1 MKTFLIFGFLI
12 CSIAVFGQTAAE
24 YNQTGNAKYNLGQY
38 EAAILDYD
46 KAIQIDPN
54 YKIAYS
60 NRGLAKNNL
69 GQYEAAI
76 LDFDKAIQIDPNFK
90 NAYNN
95 RGFAKNNLGQY
106 EAAILD
112 FDKAIQ
118 IDPNFKNAYNNRG
131 FAKKNLGQYE
141 AAILDYDKA
150 IQIDPNF
157 KEAYYN
163 RGSAKDKLGQYEAAI
178 LDYDKAI
185 QIDPNYELAYY
196 NRGFAKNNLGQYEAA
211 ALDFEKAIKLN
222 PNDKLNYY
230 QCGKSKYYLKQ
241 YEAAIKDFD
250 KCLAIDPNY
259 TLAKDKRATAQK
271 KLNEQPKPKPKEN
284 NNLVLFW
291 LSPNPDIDNHKT
303 YETQTIKIM
312 VRAVGSANITQGD
325 FKVMV
330 NNREMSCKLGE
341 RSLVGSTFSTDV
353 CLNTGNNAIKVCYQ
367 DNCTNIL
374 NVGYQPQK
382 PNLHILSI
390 GPSFPNLKYTT
401 KDATDFA
408 DLFQG
413 QTKLYNQRNIN
424 VLKNDKAT
432 ASKIK
437 TEMSRLKLQYKGSV
451 VSSQDVVIIFI
462 SSHGIVL
469 DDDQQVRIKGA
480 DYDAVD
486 KEATTVAFTEM
497 IDRLD
502 EIECKKIV
510 FIDACFSGVL
520 DPKLLASKSE
530 TSQLEVAKALK
541 ILTQKQNGWTI
552 FSSSGNEVS
561 WEHPD
566 WQNGAFTEA
575 IIEGLKYGKADY
587 DGNKIVTT
595 TELYRY
601 LNLRVPKLNT
611 DKGFPIQYPQMTN
624 NLGELPIF
632 AY

>member
-1 MKTFLIFGFLI
+1 MRMILIIGFLI
-12 CSIAVFGQTAAE
+12 CSIAVFGQTAETYNSKGDE
-24 YNQTGNAKYNLGQY
+24 YWDEQDYKT
-38 EAAILDYD
+38 AITYYT
-46 KAIQIDPN
+46 KAINIEEKAI
-54 YKIAYS
+54 YYY
-60 NRGLAKNNL
+60 NRGYAK
-69 GQYEAAI
+69 
-76 LDFDKAIQIDPNFK
+76 DK
-90 NAYNN
+90 
-95 RGFAKNNLGQY
+95 
-106 EAAILD
+106 
-112 FDKAIQ
+112 
-118 IDPNFKNAYNNRG
+118 
-131 FAKKNLGQYE
+131 LGQYE

-157 KEAYYN
+157 KEAYIN
-163 RGSAKDKLGQYEAAI
+163 RAYTYFSLGQYEAT
-178 LDYDKAI
+178 
-185 QIDPNYELAYY
+185 
-196 NRGFAKNNLGQYEAA
+196 
-211 ALDFEKAIKLN
+211 
-222 PNDKLNYY
+222 
-230 QCGKSKYYLKQ
+230 
-241 YEAAIKDFD
+241 IKDCD

-469 DDDQQVRIKGA
+469 DKDQQVRIKGA

-502 EIECKKIV
+502 EIKCKKIV